1 MAKAFLSHSSL
12 DKKTFI
18 DPIANKLG
26 SRKVLYDRFSFEEGE
41 QNLSEILKHLD
52 RTDLF
57 VLFISNNSLD
67 SDWVIREI
75 TETKYRLEEGD
86 IKKFYPIII
95 DKDILYTDPRIPEWI
110 KINYNLQPILRIS
123 VIVNRINN
131 KLIEINHL
139 KHPKQKELQ
148 QLFVGRNKETEILEE
163 RLDDFEKKSP
173 TALIVSGLSNVGRRS
188 FLYNGLKKVNIIDS
202 PVIPISVALDRNIS
216 IEDFI
221 LKLND
226 MGSIDNIEYT
236 KNLSNKTIEEKID
249 IIHEFMDEAVKYK
262 QIIFLLDDG
271 AIVKQDRT
279 LANWFVDVIDKY
291 KDTDQPLFCIASRY
305 QCNHKVN
312 NNEKFF
318 WMNVR
323 ELNIKE
329 RRRLL
334 KKVLDIYSISLLDKD
349 FNDICSNLHGY
360 PHQARFAVELIDS
373 DKLKCNIPDI
383 IVQVAEYN
391 SNKVQVILQKYE
403 SNQSIQDLLRLLAQF
418 EIVTKDYLIRITG
431 NDNDI
436 DIINQL
442 YYENIVDLVGDNSE
456 IIKLSDIVKDYI
468 KRNRLDVNIVFEENI
483 KKIVSDDIRNEK
495 YKDMDSSD
503 LIFTMKEGLKSKEDY
518 KIKEEYLIPSHYIRC
533 MKDLYYSRGS
543 LDRVIELADIILEK
557 SDYIVPEVIRDVRYY
572 LCLALAKRKDSRL
585 VSEVQHIRGDEHAFL
600 LGFYYRHLGRY
611 REALEKFDSL
621 PKNKG
626 IRQRA
631 NREIVQVLVQ
641 IEEYDKAL
649 ELARNNYENNTNN
662 QFHLQAYI
670 SCLINSENALDNQA
684 EIEQKIKN
692 LYDINS
698 TQSKEMAET
707 ARALFA
713 MKIKNDPV
721 EAFQI
726 IDDCIAMYPENYYP
740 LLGKADIAI
749 LDRNKP
755 KLEEAIKSLE
765 ESFASYQYSRRTLDK
780 YKAYNYA
787 IEGEYSNAIKA
798 FEPHLRNYTEEG
810 VKRFRNKIKRMY
822 DNNETTT

>member
-1 MAKAFLSHSSL
+1 M
-12 DKKTFI
+12 
-18 DPIANKLG
+18 
-26 SRKVLYDRFSFEEGE
+26 
-41 QNLSEILKHLD
+41 
-52 RTDLF
+52 
-57 VLFISNNSLD
+57 
-67 SDWVIREI
+67 
-75 TETKYRLEEGD
+75 
-86 IKKFYPIII
+86 
-95 DKDILYTDPRIPEWI
+95 
-110 KINYNLQPILRIS
+110 
-123 VIVNRINN
+123 
-131 KLIEINHL
+131 
-139 KHPKQKELQ
+139 
-148 QLFVGRNKETEILEE
+148 
-163 RLDDFEKKSP
+163 
-173 TALIVSGLSNVGRRS
+173 
-188 FLYNGLKKVNIIDS
+188 
-202 PVIPISVALDRNIS
+202 
-216 IEDFI
+216 
-221 LKLND
+221 
-226 MGSIDNIEYT
+226 
-236 KNLSNKTIEEKID
+236 
-249 IIHEFMDEAVKYK
+249 
-262 QIIFLLDDG
+262 
-271 AIVKQDRT
+271 
-279 LANWFVDVIDKY
+279 
-291 KDTDQPLFCIASRY
+291 
-305 QCNHKVN
+305 
-312 NNEKFF
+312 
-318 WMNVR
+318 
-323 ELNIKE
+323 
-329 RRRLL
+329 
-334 KKVLDIYSISLLDKD
+334 
-349 FNDICSNLHGY
+349 
-360 PHQARFAVELIDS
+360 
-373 DKLKCNIPDI
+373 
-383 IVQVAEYN
+383 
-391 SNKVQVILQKYE
+391 
-403 SNQSIQDLLRLLAQF
+403 
-418 EIVTKDYLIRITG
+418 
-431 NDNDI
+431 
-436 DIINQL
+436 
-442 YYENIVDLVGDNSE
+442 
-456 IIKLSDIVKDYI
+456 
-468 KRNRLDVNIVFEENI
+468 
-483 KKIVSDDIRNEK
+483 
-495 YKDMDSSD
+495 
-503 LIFTMKEGLKSKEDY
+503 
-518 KIKEEYLIPSHYIRC
+518 
-533 MKDLYYSRGS
+533 
-543 LDRVIELADIILEK
+543 
-557 SDYIVPEVIRDVRYY
+557 
-572 LCLALAKRKDSRL
+572 